1 MAKPGNL
8 TVKPLAGKL
17 TYDTEIFGKMVK
29 FLCKEKFF
37 LIQV

>member
-29 FLCKEKFF
+29 SLW
-37 LIQV
+37 